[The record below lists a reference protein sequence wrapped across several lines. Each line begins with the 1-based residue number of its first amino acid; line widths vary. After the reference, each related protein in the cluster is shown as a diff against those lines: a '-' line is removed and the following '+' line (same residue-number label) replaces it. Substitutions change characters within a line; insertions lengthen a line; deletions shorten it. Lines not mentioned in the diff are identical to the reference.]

1 MYLVAGLFVLWALA
15 KLAGGDYVS
24 MVVGVAVAAALAA
37 GQYFW
42 DALGGDG
49 VWQRLKVP
57 AAVAVMIAAIAVI
70 AVMLLEE
77 IEIGAEKYVVVE
89 QAVARFPELRADA
102 RRAVSDRKISI
113 VEYHD
118 LEKAYQR
125 LARRRAIETLRGD

>member
-1 MYLVAGLFVLWALA
+1 MYFVAGLFLIWALA
-15 KLAGGDYVS
+15 NLAGGDYVGL
-24 MVVGVAVAAALAA
+24 VVGVAVAAALGA

-89 QAVARFPELRADA
+89 QAVVRFPELRVDA

-113 VEYHD
+113 VEYHE
-118 LEKAYQR
+118 LEKAYHR
-125 LARRRAIETLRGD
+125 LAKRRAIETLNGD